1 VRSVVV
7 VVACGITGA
16 TVSVVVVRVVVV
28 TGGAS
33 LPQPARAPME
43 TIRAAP
49 TAIARIEF
57 TVPVILKPSMIVYS
71 CIQTMVSP
79 QKFPGT
85 SFGERVMMTSQRW
98 PRRSRLAAYRTTYCI
113 LAFCCGLAGGP
124 ATAVAGISILSDV
137 PTLAPVVDKVV
148 QGVVNIAVS
157 GSVEVQNPLMSD
169 PFFRQF
175 FRLPNQPMRRQVQA
189 AGSGVIV
196 DADKGYV
203 LTNNHVVAGGEGQ
216 AIQDQVIEV
225 TLKDKRHFK
234 AKLVGRD
241 PETDIAVLKIDADNL
256 TAVEFADS
264 DKIRVGDYALAIG
277 NPFGL
282 GQTVTSGIVSALGRT
297 GLGIEGYEDFI
308 QTDASINPGNSGGA
322 LVDLRGQLMGIN
334 TAILGPSGGNV
345 GIGFAV
351 PSNIAKQIMTD
362 LIKNGDVK
370 RGQIGIRTQD
380 LTPDIASSLG
390 LDRSDGALVAQ
401 VAANSA
407 AANAG
412 LEAGDLIVG
421 IDNMPVHNVADLHK
435 KLDFAH
441 IGDVL
446 KLSILRDGKSD
457 TVKVQIET
465 NRPSQRQSRQW
476 N

>member
-1 VRSVVV
+1 MLSNSRLIYRMAFFLLAIGSCLG
-7 VVACGITGA
+7 AITWA
-16 TVSVVVVRVVVV
+16 R
-28 TGGAS
+28 
-33 LPQPARAPME
+33 PARAGIP
-43 TIRAAP
+43 
-49 TAIARIEF
+49 
-57 TVPVILKPSMIVYS
+57 ILN
-71 CIQTMVSP
+71 
-79 QKFPGT
+79 
-85 SFGERVMMTSQRW
+85 E
-98 PRRSRLAAYRTTYCI
+98 
-113 LAFCCGLAGGP
+113 
-124 ATAVAGISILSDV
+124 V
-137 PTLAPVVDKVV
+137 PTLAPVVDRVV

-196 DADKGYV
+196 DADKGYI
-203 LTNNHVVAGGEGQ
+203 LTNNHVVTVGQ
-216 AIQDQVIEV
+216 EQTIEV

-241 PETDIAVLKIDADNL
+241 PETDIAVLKIDGDRL

-264 DKIRVGDYALAIG
+264 DRVRVGDYALAIG

-282 GQTVTSGIVSALGRT
+282 GQTVTSGIVSALGRS

-322 LVDLRGQLMGIN
+322 LVDLHGQLIGIN

-351 PSNIAKQIMTD
+351 PANLAKQIMAD
-362 LIKNGDVK
+362 LVKNGEVK

-390 LDRSDGALVAQ
+390 LEKSDGALIAQ

-407 AANAG
+407 ADKAG
-412 LEAGDLIVG
+412 LQAGDLIVG
-421 IDNMPVHNVADLHK
+421 VEGQPIHNVADFRRRI
-435 KLDFAH
+435 DFAH
-441 IGDVL
+441 VGDVM
-446 KLSILRDGKSD
+446 KLSVLREGRPE
-457 TVKVQIET
+457 TAKVTIEST
-465 NRPSQRQSRQW
+465 RPSQRQSRQW

>member
-1 VRSVVV
+1 L
-7 VVACGITGA
+7 VAGCGLGF
-16 TVSVVVVRVVVV
+16 
-28 TGGAS
+28 
-33 LPQPARAPME
+33 APM
-43 TIRAAP
+43 AAD
-49 TAIARIEF
+49 
-57 TVPVILKPSMIVYS
+57 
-71 CIQTMVSP
+71 
-79 QKFPGT
+79 
-85 SFGERVMMTSQRW
+85 
-98 PRRSRLAAYRTTYCI
+98 
-113 LAFCCGLAGGP
+113 
-124 ATAVAGISILSDV
+124 AGIPILNDV

-196 DADKGYV
+196 DADKGYI
-203 LTNNHVVAGGEGQ
+203 LTNNHVVTVGQ
-216 AIQDQVIEV
+216 DTDIEV

-241 PETDIAVLKIDADNL
+241 PETDIAVLKIDADKL

-264 DKIRVGDYALAIG
+264 DRIRVGDYALAIG

-322 LVDLRGQLMGIN
+322 LVDLRGQLIGIN

-351 PSNIAKQIMTD
+351 PANLAKQIMAD
-362 LIKNGDVK
+362 LIQNGDVK

-390 LDRSDGALVAQ
+390 IDRGDGALIAQ
-401 VAANSA
+401 VAADSA

-412 LEAGDLIVG
+412 LQAGDLIVA
-421 IDNMPVHNVADLHK
+421 IDNVPVHNVADLHK
-435 KLDFAH
+435 RIDFAH
-441 IGDVL
+441 VGDVL
-446 KLSILRDGKSD
+446 NLSTLRDGKSN
-457 TVKVQIET
+457 TVKVTIET
-465 NRPSQRQSRQW
+465 TRPSQRQSRQW